1 MQDPYDSSQ
10 IYIDY
15 SPPRE
20 YTGTEAQ
27 HPATW
32 QDPQRS
38 YPTPTYSDHHHFRK
52 PPRGHTSR
60 PDPNTRYSVEDHLQS
75 EQQGFP
81 ARYSCDMGSCPDSAW
96 PQKFKMVIPNTGGNV
111 GGSSGSGN
119 AGGGKGSGS
128 GKGSGNGGSGK
139 EGFGSV
145 DMSTEKILLFIV
157 FIMFAILLV
166 CVHNARI
173 LLDIKLALAQG
184 KKTEPNTE

>member
-1 MQDPYDSSQ
+1 
-10 IYIDY
+10 
-15 SPPRE
+15 
-20 YTGTEAQ
+20 
-27 HPATW
+27 
-32 QDPQRS
+32 
-38 YPTPTYSDHHHFRK
+38 
-52 PPRGHTSR
+52 
-60 PDPNTRYSVEDHLQS
+60 
-75 EQQGFP
+75 
-81 ARYSCDMGSCPDSAW
+81 
-96 PQKFKMVIPNTGGNV
+96 MVIPNTGGNV